1 MKYRML
7 AVTALACGTI
17 GGAALA
23 QQEDTR
29 INVDLVNVQADLAQQ
44 LGVDATQ
51 VPMTVMAPLDVAA
64 EACGEDAAALAEQNI
79 GTGSSE
85 GSADGSGD
93 VSASGDASG
102 GDGSASGDAGSGD
115 TASGDAAASGGS
127 DSSASVDTDGGEAGS
142 GCIASTPS
150 PLLVQ
155 FVQEEMSGAST
166 SP

>member
-115 TASGDAAASGGS
+115 AAASGGS

>member
-44 LGVDATQ
+44 LGVDAAQ
-51 VPMTVMAPLDVAA
+51 VPMAVMAPIDVAA
-64 EACGEDAAALAEQNI
+64 EACGVDAASLEEQSI
-79 GTGSSE
+79 GSGSSE
-85 GSADGSGD
+85 GSADASGG
-93 VSASGDASG
+93 VSDDGTASGDASG
-102 GDGSASGDAGSGD
+102 DAGGD
-115 TASGDAAASGGS
+115 TAGSGDAAASG
-127 DSSASVDTDGGEAGS
+127 DASATAGVDTDGGEAGS
-142 GCIASTPS
+142 GCIASTAS

-155 FVQEEMSGAST
+155 FVQQDMSGATT

>member
-64 EACGEDAAALAEQNI
+64 EACGVDAASLAEQNI

-93 VSASGDASG
+93 VSASGDAAG
-102 GDGSASGDAGSGD
+102 GDGSASGDTG
-115 TASGDAAASGGS
+115 SGDAAASGGT
-127 DSSASVDTDGGEAGS
+127 DGSASVDTDGGEAGS

>member
-93 VSASGDASG
+93 ASASGDASG
-102 GDGSASGDAGSGD
+102 GDGSASGDAG
-115 TASGDAAASGGS
+115 SGDAAASGGS